1 MPQKQFIIIIKPRVE
16 EDIGLDSTS
25 IHSYE
30 CGILTRILY
39 SVRQWN
45 TGLVSSGVS
54 LTSWEE
60 GASLALVSNPSSDDV
75 TIKMPYGVDV
85 IFFPIGLVK
94 TNSDV
99 IFRSVETG
107 LGINAGGNCDYCWC
121 LSFFLAFS
129 DLAFHLKDVGVGVF
143 WVHCAAS

>member
-1 MPQKQFIIIIKPRVE
+1 M
-16 EDIGLDSTS
+16 
-25 IHSYE
+25 
-30 CGILTRILY
+30 
-39 SVRQWN
+39 
-45 TGLVSSGVS
+45 SSGVS

-99 IFRSVETG
+99 IFRSFETG
-107 LGINAGGNCDYCWC
+107 LGINAGGNCDYC
-121 LSFFLAFS
+121 
-129 DLAFHLKDVGVGVF
+129 
-143 WVHCAAS
+143 